1 MENNRPD
8 KLDFDIIRQL
18 REDGRRPAKTIA
30 QALGVTEATVTS
42 RIHALSDASVM
53 RVMAQR
59 NVEYLRTR
67 LFCFIQVWIRGRS
80 AEAVADDIAAFA
92 GAGSV
97 MMMVGSPE
105 IHVTALVEDNDDLLV
120 LLQDHIGQVS
130 GVDRL
135 DVSVTLKAYKYRY
148 DVVSLSPALSL
159 GEPQGDPLDDDIVR
173 QLQMDGRISNREIGR
188 VLGISASTIRE
199 RVNRML
205 TTKQIRIGAVC
216 DYRSMGFE
224 IAAIAYLQVA
234 ADQFK
239 TALNY
244 LVAQHEVGQVSAI
257 SGRSNI
263 FVILSGRNFD
273 HLSEIVRNKLQ
284 TVPGVIETSVSLVAR
299 PKKHRADLISLVEPP
314 G

>member
-1 MENNRPD
+1 LENNRPD

-59 NVEYLRTR
+59 NVEHLRTR
-67 LFCFIQVWIRGRS
+67 LFCFIRVWIRGRPT
-80 AEAVADDIAAFA
+80 EAVADDIAAFP

-97 MMMVGSPE
+97 MMMVSSPE
-105 IHVTALVEDNDDLLV
+105 IHVTALVEDNDDLLA

-135 DVSVTLKAYKYRY
+135 DVSMTLKAYKYRY

-173 QLQMDGRISNREIGR
+173 QLQID
-188 VLGISASTIRE
+188 VSASTIRE

-224 IAAIAYLQVA
+224 IAAMAYLQVEA
-234 ADQFK
+234 VQLKA
-239 TALNY
+239 ALNH
-244 LVAQHEVGQVSAI
+244 LVAQSEIGLVSAI
-257 SGRSNI
+257 SGQSNI
-263 FVILSGRNFD
+263 YVMFAARNVD
-273 HLSEIVRNKLQ
+273 HLFEIVHSKLR
-284 TVPGVIETSVSLVAR
+284 TVPGVIETSVSLVAK
-299 PKKHRADLISLVEPP
+299 PKKHRADLISLVETPT
-314 G
+314 